1 MSGLGYHRL
10 SAVVLTVA
18 AFIAGGSRAQPSPP
32 LPDPVFSVQRYR
44 LPNGVEVF
52 IKPRGT
58 THAVDVRV
66 VVKVGFRD
74 EAVPDSGLSHL
85 LEHMMFKGTRRHD
98 EIALNRIVD
107 SKGAY
112 SNGETHPEYTFYEV
126 SIADQHFPF
135 ALEWL
140 REIVTESRLEQRHL
154 RQAREDVYSEQQG
167 NYPRFVER
175 IFVTGVFQPI
185 EVRVPDV
192 LFPSVRIPDRIICRL
207 EHIDQKRLRAFYEQ
221 YYRPDNMAVIIVGNV
236 DPDVALA
243 RTREA
248 FGSLPR
254 RPVPRSIR
262 ALPEARI
269 PAGEIDTDL
278 MPPVGEMTEI
288 WRGVVT
294 KGLSDPDRFTLR
306 VIQSYLD
313 RRIFEEIRS
322 RRALGYSL
330 GARAQDLTDTGLLYG
345 YARVKRSAPAEREA
359 KQILEQLFRELRERP
374 LSESDLQEAK
384 DTILG
389 RGARI
394 YETNP
399 AIAGL
404 YLEWFMTIPYGNPL
418 PNHFASI
425 AAVTTADV
433 QRVARE
439 RFRDGRTFTATERP
453 TLSFLQGGIAAIVV
467 VMALLAIALI
477 RRRRTRRASAV
488 GTQVKVGGL

>member
-1 MSGLGYHRL
+1 MPIRSHGRWLAA
-10 SAVVLTVA
+10 AVLAIAALTA
-18 AFIAGGSRAQPSPP
+18 AGETGEASPP
-32 LPDPVFSVQRYR
+32 LPDPVFSVQRHR
-44 LPNGVEVF
+44 LPNGLEVF
-52 IKPRGT
+52 IKPRTT

-112 SNGETHPEYTFYEV
+112 SNGETHPDYTFYEV
-126 SIADQHFPF
+126 SIADHHFPL

-140 REIVTESRLEQRHL
+140 REIVTESLLEERHL

-175 IFVTGVFQPI
+175 IFVTGIFQPI

-192 LFPSVRIPDRIICRL
+192 LFPSVQIPDRIICRL

-236 DPDVALA
+236 DPDDALS
-243 RTREA
+243 RTRAA

-254 RPVPRSIR
+254 RPVPRTVR
-262 ALPEARI
+262 PLPEAKLPVR
-269 PAGEIDTDL
+269 EIDTDL
-278 MPPVGEMTEI
+278 MPPLGEMTEV

-294 KGLSDPDRFTLR
+294 GGLRDPDRFTLR

-330 GARAQDLTDTGLLYG
+330 GARAQELTDTGILYG
-345 YARVKRSAPAEREA
+345 FARVKRKGPAEREA
-359 KQILEQLFRELRERP
+359 KAILEQLFREMGERP

-389 RGARI
+389 RVARI

-399 AIAGL
+399 AIANL
-404 YLEWFMTIPYGNPL
+404 YLEWFMTVPFGAP
-418 PNHFASI
+418 PPDHFAAI

-439 RFRDGRTFTATERP
+439 RFREGRTFTATERP
-453 TLSFLQGGIAAIVV
+453 TLSFLQGGVVSIIVV
-467 VMALLAIALI
+467 IALLALAMI
-477 RRRRTRRASAV
+477 RRRRRVSANSSV
-488 GTQVKVGGL
+488 